1 MLRFQQGE
9 LDVSQI
15 AAYAFCN
22 ARTCR
27 CWNHLRLYALE
38 QRLFQK
44 RLDLYDPVTDG
55 ATGHIEFARRRGEA
69 AVSLGRFERE
79 QGRKVKTPQ
88 VVHWDLRENS
98 CEAQ

>member
-1 MLRFQQGE
+1 MYLR
-9 LDVSQI
+9 LCRARMPCRAISLRTR
-15 AAYAFCN
+15 CN

-38 QRLFQK
+38 QRFFQK

-88 VVHWDLRENS
+88 VVH
-98 CEAQ
+98 